1 MLSSHRL
8 GSRDPITDYP
18 HVPISAGADYV
29 LDQPLLPP
37 PAGAVGGPIA
47 RNARYRLW
55 QVRTDAPDATSR
67 RMVPT
72 FSGNTVR

>member
-1 MLSSHRL
+1 
-8 GSRDPITDYP
+8 
-18 HVPISAGADYV
+18 VPVSAGAGYV

-37 PAGAVGGPIA
+37 PDGTVGKPLA

-55 QVRTDAPDATSR
+55 RLRTDAPDTTSR

-72 FSGNTVR
+72 FSTHN